1 MNICSTGD
9 EDLVIF
15 LMFQSLGLRHVSAA
29 KSTRPSNLKM
39 IGFGLFKV
47 TADSVL
53 TSAVTIFV
61 GTVVNRA
68 MIAAELYPILM
79 RLDSRMTFLE
89 NNLTMN
95 AARLESRMTFLENKV
110 SNLTT
115 QISSLRTEIYDKFMK
130 KWW

>member
-1 MNICSTGD
+1 
-9 EDLVIF
+9 
-15 LMFQSLGLRHVSAA
+15 
-29 KSTRPSNLKM
+29 M
-39 IGFGLFKV
+39 IGFGLFMV

-95 AARLESRMTFLENKV
+95 AARLESRMTFLENNLTMNAARLESRMTFLENKV

>member
-1 MNICSTGD
+1 
-9 EDLVIF
+9 
-15 LMFQSLGLRHVSAA
+15 
-29 KSTRPSNLKM
+29 M

-95 AARLESRMTFLENKV
+95 AAELYPILMRLESRMTFVENNLTNLKTQV

-115 QISSLRTEIYDKFMK
+115 QVSSLRTEIYDKFMK

>member
-1 MNICSTGD
+1 
-9 EDLVIF
+9 
-15 LMFQSLGLRHVSAA
+15 
-29 KSTRPSNLKM
+29 M

>member
-39 IGFGLFKV
+39 IGFGLFMV